1 MTTTSH
7 TPKSCKN
14 PTKPRY
20 FTKYSGVWWRLFT
33 VGLIASFAWAAS
45 EADSLAAAPER
56 GSPSSYTRAP
66 AREAPALARVRDQI
80 HVRRCDRFVYDGRS
94 PSLAV
99 CRALLRATRRVSYRG
114 RKANRRWVS
123 NPATLKL
130 LRVESGYSPKA
141 VNPSS
146 GACGL
151 GQTLPCEKYGRG
163 TCWPTTQQQAD
174 CFVMYVLG
182 RYRTPE
188 RAWNFWLSNGWY

>member
-66 AREAPALARVRDQI
+66 AREARRLDLVHI
-80 HVRRCDRFVYDGRS
+80 KRCDAFWYRGSS
-94 PSLAV
+94 PSRRI
-99 CRALLRATRRVSYRG
+99 CIALLRATKRVSYDG
-114 RKANRRWVS
+114 RRANRRWVS
-123 NPATLKL
+123 NPSL
-130 LRVESGYSPKA
+130 LRLLRRESGYAHRA

-151 GQTLPCEKYGRG
+151 GQMLPCGKYGRG
-163 TCWPTTQQQAD
+163 TCWPQLQQQAD
-174 CFVMYVLG
+174 CFVRYVLG